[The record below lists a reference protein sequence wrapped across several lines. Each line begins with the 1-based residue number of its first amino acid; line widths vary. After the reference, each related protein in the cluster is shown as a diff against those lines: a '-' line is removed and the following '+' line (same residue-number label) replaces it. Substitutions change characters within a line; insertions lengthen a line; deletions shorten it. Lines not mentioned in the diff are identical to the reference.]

1 MFVIPF
7 ILIAFSLVGPN
18 PLNPDAGY
26 LLSMNVA
33 YLLIIRKGMPDD
45 TELWN
50 SEV

>member
-1 MFVIPF
+1 
-7 ILIAFSLVGPN
+7 
-18 PLNPDAGY
+18 
-26 LLSMNVA
+26 MNVA